1 MTTQTSK
8 TPNESRT
15 VATKVAKRKR
25 KLNRLLLSSLLFSQ
39 RIEFSGSLRAGAKLT
54 LLFVYGPLPPESF
67 DRFEKFEGAF
77 KLQDKLY
84 VLLTWEHECFEFNN
98 VVFSLLHES
107 SSGMLVTGIDLSN
120 LILFVFFFLDAPD
133 TDENRTSN
141 DAAETNFSRNVVKD
155 IPRPGPGSSGDNM
168 KVTVVDWKA
177 QELVSPNAPIDEDRS
192 GEVKMEA
199 SLTPDDVI
207 RAGGFGARDDI
218 SSFLPVASDSTGFEA
233 TILDARNYEE
243 PQGEIQRPGLGWT
256 ERKQLFCQ
264 SLRPSCFG
272 QLFLVFL
279 ASDILWHDRN
289 M

>member
-1 MTTQTSK
+1 MTTQTSQ
-8 TPNESRT
+8 TPNEART

-25 KLNRLLLSSLLFSQ
+25 KLNRLLLSSLLFS
-39 RIEFSGSLRAGAKLT
+39 SL
-54 LLFVYGPLPPESF
+54 
-67 DRFEKFEGAF
+67 
-77 KLQDKLY
+77 
-84 VLLTWEHECFEFNN
+84 
-98 VVFSLLHES
+98 
-107 SSGMLVTGIDLSN
+107 
-120 LILFVFFFLDAPD
+120 
-133 TDENRTSN
+133 
-141 DAAETNFSRNVVKD
+141 RNVVKD
-155 IPRPGPGSSGDNM
+155 TPRPGPSSSGDNM

-207 RAGGFGARDDI
+207 RAGGFGARDDK

-264 SLRPSCFG
+264 SL
-272 QLFLVFL
+272 
-279 ASDILWHDRN
+279 
-289 M
+289 

>member
-39 RIEFSGSLRAGAKLT
+39 RIEFSGPLRAGTMLT

-67 DRFEKFEGAF
+67 
-77 KLQDKLY
+77 
-84 VLLTWEHECFEFNN
+84 
-98 VVFSLLHES
+98 
-107 SSGMLVTGIDLSN
+107 
-120 LILFVFFFLDAPD
+120 D

-155 IPRPGPGSSGDNM
+155 TPRPGPSSSGDNM

-218 SSFLPVASDSTGFEA
+218 SSFLPVASDST
-233 TILDARNYEE
+233 ILDARNYEE

-264 SLRPSCFG
+264 SLRPSCHG

-279 ASDILWHDRN
+279 ASDFLWHDRN
-289 M
+289 ICTHYGPYSPEESFPDIPYKWPAS